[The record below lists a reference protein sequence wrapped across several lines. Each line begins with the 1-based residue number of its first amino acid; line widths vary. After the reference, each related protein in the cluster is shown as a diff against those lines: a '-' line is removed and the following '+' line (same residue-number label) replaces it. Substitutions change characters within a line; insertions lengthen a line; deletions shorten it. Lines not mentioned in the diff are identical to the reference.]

1 MSTAFSLWIV
11 DRELHI
17 EAPEAA
23 QRQGFCDA
31 TERLVR
37 GSFKVKS
44 RTLLRL
50 EMSAALLIASSAWAV
65 SLGPSQGYLVIVGGG
80 EVGFEITHRIIDLA
94 GGPDAPMVYIPTA
107 EEGDPKTAAE
117 VTFLAKAGVK
127 HVTVLH
133 TRDRKVAD
141 TEAFVEPLLTARAV
155 WFEGGRQWRLADA
168 YLHTRTERELFHL
181 LERGGVIAGS
191 SAGATIQGSYL
202 VRGAP
207 EGNTIMMAPGHEH
220 GFGFLRNAAVDQH
233 VLTRHREDDLDVV
246 IDRHPELLGIGIDE
260 STAVVVHGD
269 QFDVIGRSKVLI
281 HDSNFQPRPG
291 GKRYYVLA
299 PGDRFD
305 LKHRRKIN
313 P

>member
-1 MSTAFSLWIV
+1 V
-11 DRELHI
+11 
-17 EAPEAA
+17 
-23 QRQGFCDA
+23 
-31 TERLVR
+31 
-37 GSFKVKS
+37 
-44 RTLLRL
+44 LRL
-50 EMSAALLIASSAWAV
+50 EISVALLIASSAWPA

-80 EVGFEITHRIIDLA
+80 EVVIEITHRIIDLA

-107 EEGDPKTAAE
+107 EEGDPKIAPEA
-117 VTFLAKAGVK
+117 TFLAKAGVK

-141 TEAFVEPLLTARAV
+141 TEAFGAPLLTARAA

-168 YLHTRTERELFHL
+168 YLNTRTEKELL
-181 LERGGVIAGS
+181 RVLERGGVIAGS

-220 GFGFLRNAAVDQH
+220 AVDQH

-246 IDRHPELLGIGIDE
+246 IERHPELLGIGIDE
-260 STAVVVHGD
+260 STAIVVHED
-269 QFDVIGRSKVLI
+269 QFDVIGSSKVLI
-281 HDSNFQPRPG
+281 HDSKFQPPPG

-299 PGDRFD
+299 PGDHFD
-305 LKHRRKIN
+305 LKQRRKIN